1 MATPFLAPTA
11 DVDTPIETPITAEQ
25 LLAMGDIGPCEL
37 VRGQI
42 VKHMPTGYPHGFI
55 EFTIAGL
62 LFVYLRKHPIGQAMT
77 GEVGIITAR
86 RPDTVRGA
94 DVAFISNERLNQA
107 RPYGYLDV
115 APELVV
121 EVLSPDDKWSEVNEK
136 LAEYFAI
143 GVLTVWVVDPRLEQI
158 HVYRS
163 LDVVLRLTR
172 ADELTAEDILP
183 GFLVPISEIFPLKEN
198 R

>member
-1 MATPFLAPTA
+1 MATPFLATSAEIDAP
-11 DVDTPIETPITAEQ
+11 VETPITAEE

-37 VRGQI
+37 VRGEI
-42 VKHMPTGYPHGFI
+42 VPHMPTGYPHGFI
-55 EFTIAGL
+55 EFTLAGL
-62 LFVYLRKHPIGQAMT
+62 LFVYLREHPIGQAMT
-77 GEVGIITAR
+77 GEVGILTAR

-94 DVAFISNERLNQA
+94 DVAFISNERLSQA
-107 RPYGYLDV
+107 KPYGFLDV

-121 EVLSPDDKWSEVNEK
+121 EVMSPDDKWSEVNEK

-143 GVLTVWVVDPRLEQI
+143 GVLMVLVIDPHLEQI

-163 LDVVLRLTR
+163 LDDVVRLTR
-172 ADELTAEDILP
+172 EDEFTAEDILP
-183 GFLVPISEIFPLKEN
+183 SFRAPVSEIFPGKIN